1 MLPIQNLSQIFKFF
15 QDAEFGDA
23 FVGKLASR
31 NINKKALCDID
42 LYDYNAPTK
51 QNILCNRKSV
61 RDVLRD
67 HPDFS
72 TGDTLIAQEN
82 GNILATKIRNKN
94 SFAIEISRENDG
106 DEDTENETLRPAFLP
121 FSSVV
126 NNATNNNFFFI

>member
-1 MLPIQNLSQIFKFF
+1 M
-15 QDAEFGDA
+15 
-23 FVGKLASR
+23 
-31 NINKKALCDID
+31 
-42 LYDYNAPTK
+42 YDYNAPTK
-51 QNILCNRKSV
+51 QNILCNRRSV

-94 SFAIEISRENDG
+94 SYAIEISSENDG

-126 NNATNNNFFFI
+126 NNATNNVFTDGKRSSFIPPTFSLVLRALTVCNFKASASR